1 MIYLQIDNITLEVQ
15 NYNKDFIL
23 LKSEDSTNLP
33 LLAKAIYDAKL
44 LFIQEVIATEIEIL
58 LQLNDNYKEGMESQ
72 LTQLNYTDYQKSR
85 NINLPIYF
93 YDHVDWK
100 YVLNY
105 TGLSKAEY
113 ISQIIACKL
122 KVGMYGFMP
131 GFIYLS
137 GLPSHLQVPR
147 KESPVS
153 QLAKNSFAVGG
164 PYLGIYS
171 LPSPGGWHV
180 LGELLI
186 PIINISGMP
195 PLKLDVGD
203 TVSIKS
209 IDDNESELLRHQ
221 NITLEQYNG
230 WQV

>member
-1 MIYLQIDNITLEVQ
+1 M
-15 NYNKDFIL
+15 L
-23 LKSEDSTNLP
+23 LKAEDAANLP
-33 LLAKAIYDAKL
+33 LLAKTIYDAKL

-58 LQLNDNYKEGMESQ
+58 LQLNDNYRDGMESQ
-72 LTQLNYTDYQKSR
+72 LTQLQLTDYHQSR

-93 YDHVDWK
+93 YDHVDWE
-100 YVLNY
+100 YVINF
-105 TGLSKAEY
+105 TGLTKAEY

-122 KVGMYGFMP
+122 KVAMYGFMP

-153 QLAKNSFAVGG
+153 QLAKNSFALGG
-164 PYLGIYS
+164 PYFGIYS
-171 LPSPGGWHV
+171 LPSPGGWYV
-180 LGELLI
+180 LGELLL
-186 PIINISGMP
+186 PIINTSGMP

-203 TVSIKS
+203 TISIIS
-209 IDDNESELLRHQ
+209 IDYDESELLRRQ
-221 NITLEQYNG
+221 NISLEQYNG